1 MAVTPDDLKS
11 PTGRIDP
18 AVFFPGEQT
27 VDVDTRLQAYI
38 DEGESEADDIASDV
52 DAFDAAVILWA
63 YYRAFDAV
71 HMRLVALPSM
81 TSINEEGST
90 QYLQSQ
96 MDTFAARAAEFL
108 AAFRASVDVSGEIV
122 QRIATGP
129 VSNAFT
135 W

>member
-27 VDVDTRLQAYI
+27 VDVDVRLQAYI
-38 DEGESEADDIASDV
+38 DEGESEAADIASDV

-71 HMRLVALPSM
+71 HMRLVGLPS
-81 TSINEEGST
+81 SIDIAEEGST
-90 QYLQSQ
+90 SYTSSQ
-96 MDTFAARAAEFL
+96 IETFGLKAADFL
-108 AAFRASVDVSGEIV
+108 ASFRASVDVSGEIV
-122 QRIATGP
+122 QRIPSGP
-129 VSNAFT
+129 VSNAPT